1 MTSVLSSQKS
11 SNLWLSEP
19 RKWYTVTGKEWICHS
34 DLEIK
39 EFESLF
45 LNLLNDELKETAQFE
60 VDYMSF
66 QQG

>member
-1 MTSVLSSQKS
+1 M
-11 SNLWLSEP
+11 WLSEP

-66 QQG
+66 QQA